1 MERKIEFIIPD
12 EFRGKTV
19 EQFLKSK
26 GFTKQSLVEL
36 KKHENNLLIDNK
48 WVFVTH
54 KLSGKETLVCNI
66 FEDATSEKIT
76 PVCLGFD
83 IVYEDE
89 DILVVDKPYNMPIH
103 PSLNN
108 YENTLANAV
117 AYYNLNKGLNYPFRC
132 INRLDKDTSGL
143 VLIAKHYLSAGI
155 LNKMMSKR
163 EIKRKYLAI
172 ADGDLTKPNEDL
184 TKIIENIK
192 SYNNKN
198 FFYKRDNN
206 LNSGKISLPIGRV
219 DNSTIERFIDYENG
233 EMAIT
238 NYNII
243 EVKNNKTLLSLNL
256 ETGKTHQIRVHLK
269 ALGYPLIGDFLYNPN
284 DNSMNRQAL
293 HSHKLRFNHP
303 ISGKTLEFLSPMPDD
318 MYKAFNS

>member
-1 MERKIEFIIPD
+1 MERKIEFIISN
-12 EFRGKTV
+12 EFSGKTV

-36 KKHENNLLIDNK
+36 KKHENNLIIDNK
-48 WVFVTH
+48 WIFVNH
-54 KLSGKETLVCNI
+54 KLNGGEILICNI
-66 FEDATSEKIT
+66 FEEAISEKIT
-76 PVCLGFD
+76 PVCLDFD

-172 ADGDLTKPNEDL
+172 ADGDLTKLNEDGAK
-184 TKIIENIK
+184 TIENLK
-192 SYNNKN
+192 LYNNKN
-198 FFYKRDNN
+198 FFYNIDNN

-219 DNSTIERFIDYENG
+219 DNSTIERFIDLKKG

-243 EVKNNKTLLSLNL
+243 EVKNNRTLVSLNL

-269 ALGYPLIGDFLYNPN
+269 AIGHPLIGDFLYNPN
-284 DNSMNRQAL
+284 DNTMNRQAL
-293 HSHKLRFNHP
+293 HSHKLSFKHP
-303 ISGKTLEFLSPMPDD
+303 ISGKVLEFISPMPDD
-318 MYKAFNS
+318 MVKAFN